1 MWKRLYKKESRE
13 RKANKEI
20 QGRKKLKR
28 ENKKRREGGRA
39 VKERVELRTYDT
51 K

>member
-28 ENKKRREGGRA
+28 KNKKGEKGQSNKGKSRI
-39 VKERVELRTYDT
+39 KHMI
-51 K
+51 